1 MIVEARRLNYTYPGA
16 DRAALDGLDFGI
28 EEGEV
33 FGFLGPN
40 GSGKTTTQNLLTRIL
55 RGYGGSV
62 EVFGRDLRSHDD
74 SYYNSI
80 GVCFEFPNLYEKLT
94 AEENLGFYR
103 AFFDAPTDEAGTVLE
118 RLDLP
123 VGDKRNVGQWSK
135 GMKMRLTLGRSLLNR
150 PRLWF
155 LDEPTTGQDPQ
166 HAVLIRKLIRERAS
180 EGTTV
185 FLTTHDMT
193 VADEL
198 CDRVA
203 FLVDGRIALVDSPR
217 KLKLAHARTVARVE
231 YRERPDMPDM
241 DDTLRRDFDLNVAKE
256 KSAFVDVVQNRDVL
270 TIHTQEPS
278 LEDVFLEVTGREL
291 LE

>member
-1 MIVEARRLNYTYPGA
+1 MILDARGLSYTYPGA
-16 DRAALDGLDFGI
+16 DRKALSGLDFGI

-62 EVFGRDLRSHDD
+62 DVFGRDLRSHDD
-74 SYYNSI
+74 DYYNSI

-94 AEENLGFYR
+94 AEENLEFYR
-103 AFFDAPTDEAGTVLE
+103 AFFDTPTDEACAVLQ

-135 GMKMRLTLGRSLLNR
+135 GMKMRLTLARSLLNR

-166 HAVLIRKLIRERAS
+166 HAVLIRKLIRERANA
-180 EGTTV
+180 GTSV

-203 FLVDGRIALVDSPR
+203 FLVEGRIVLMDSPR
-217 KLKLAHARTVARVE
+217 KLKLAHARKVARVE
-231 YRERPDMPDM
+231 YRDGPE
-241 DDTLRRDFDLNVAKE
+241 TLRCDFDLDVAQE
-256 KSAFVDVVQNRDVL
+256 KSAFVDVVQNRDIL